1 MKHIKTG
8 KERTKEDLSALR
20 KTVSEIIEDVVAN
33 GDAALRSYSEK
44 FDGFARPVF
53 RVSREEIDDA
63 YSHVSEQELNDMKS
77 ALANIRTFAEA
88 QRATIHDLPEF
99 QPRPGI
105 LLGHRVIPVQSCCC
119 YVPGGRFPLYSSAMM
134 LITPAK
140 VAGVKRIVTCSP
152 VAHGTG
158 TINDKTLVAMDLAG
172 ADEIY
177 ALGGVQAIAAFS
189 YGTESILPVDV
200 IVGPGNQY
208 VAEAKRQ
215 CYGQVGIDFVAGPS
229 EVLVIAD
236 ENADSKTLAADLLAQ
251 CEHDPN
257 AKAILLS
264 TNEASA
270 NAVIRAVEHLE
281 INLADNERVIERLHN
296 YGSLFIGGNTAEVF
310 GDYASGTNHTL
321 PTVKAARYT
330 GGVYVGTFLK
340 TCTHQSMTDEASH
353 LIAPLVNRMAHGEGL
368 EGHAFAAECRF

>member
-1 MKHIKTG
+1 MQHIKIG
-8 KERTKEDLSALR
+8 NERSKKDLSALR
-20 KTVSEIIEDVVAN
+20 KTVSEIIEDVIAN

-53 RVSREEIDDA
+53 RVSREEINDA

-105 LLGHRVIPVQSCCC
+105 SLGHRVIPVQSCCC

-208 VAEAKRQ
+208 VAEAKCQ

-236 ENADSKTLAADLLAQ
+236 ENADPKTLAADLLAQ
-251 CEHDPN
+251 CENDPN

-270 NAVIRAVEHLE
+270 NAVIRAVEDGCRRHRSPASLGTPSVRSSCSTVWMRLLTWLTAMPRSTLRSIWQTMNVSLNDCITTAHSLSVE
-281 INLADNERVIERLHN
+281 TQRRSLATTPPGRTIL
-296 YGSLFIGGNTAEVF
+296 
-310 GDYASGTNHTL
+310 
-321 PTVKAARYT
+321 
-330 GGVYVGTFLK
+330 
-340 TCTHQSMTDEASH
+340 
-353 LIAPLVNRMAHGEGL
+353 
-368 EGHAFAAECRF
+368 CRP

>member
-236 ENADSKTLAADLLAQ
+236 ENADPKTLAADLLAQ

-270 NAVIRAVEHLE
+270 NAVIRAVEDEL
-281 INLADNERVIERLHN
+281 
-296 YGSLFIGGNTAEVF
+296 SW
-310 GDYASGTNHTL
+310 L
-321 PTVKAARYT
+321 PTAQIAR
-330 GGVYVGTFLK
+330 
-340 TCTHQSMTDEASH
+340 QSWTPS
-353 LIAPLVNRMAHGEGL
+353 VR
-368 EGHAFAAECRF
+368 

>member
-215 CYGQVGIDFVAGPS
+215 CYGRLASTLLPVPAKYWSSPTRTPTRRHSQLIFLLNASTIPTRRLFFSQQTRPPQTRLSVRWRMSSPGCRRHRSPASLGTPS
-229 EVLVIAD
+229 V
-236 ENADSKTLAADLLAQ
+236 
-251 CEHDPN
+251 
-257 AKAILLS
+257 
-264 TNEASA
+264 
-270 NAVIRAVEHLE
+270 R
-281 INLADNERVIERLHN
+281 
-296 YGSLFIGGNTAEVF
+296 
-310 GDYASGTNHTL
+310 
-321 PTVKAARYT
+321 
-330 GGVYVGTFLK
+330 
-340 TCTHQSMTDEASH
+340 
-353 LIAPLVNRMAHGEGL
+353 
-368 EGHAFAAECRF
+368 

>member
-229 EVLVIAD
+229 EVLVIATRTPTRRHSQLIFLL
-236 ENADSKTLAADLLAQ
+236 NASTIPTRRLFFSQ
-251 CEHDPN
+251 QTRPPQTR
-257 AKAILLS
+257 LS
-264 TNEASA
+264 VRWRMSSPGCRRHRSPAS
-270 NAVIRAVEHLE
+270 L
-281 INLADNERVIERLHN
+281 
-296 YGSLFIGGNTAEVF
+296 
-310 GDYASGTNHTL
+310 GT
-321 PTVKAARYT
+321 PSVR
-330 GGVYVGTFLK
+330 
-340 TCTHQSMTDEASH
+340 
-353 LIAPLVNRMAHGEGL
+353 
-368 EGHAFAAECRF
+368 

>member
-88 QRATIHDLPEF
+88 QRATIHDLSEF

-140 VAGVKRIVTCSP
+140 VAGVKRS
-152 VAHGTG
+152 
-158 TINDKTLVAMDLAG
+158 
-172 ADEIY
+172 
-177 ALGGVQAIAAFS
+177 
-189 YGTESILPVDV
+189 
-200 IVGPGNQY
+200 
-208 VAEAKRQ
+208 
-215 CYGQVGIDFVAGPS
+215 
-229 EVLVIAD
+229 
-236 ENADSKTLAADLLAQ
+236 
-251 CEHDPN
+251 
-257 AKAILLS
+257 
-264 TNEASA
+264 
-270 NAVIRAVEHLE
+270 
-281 INLADNERVIERLHN
+281 
-296 YGSLFIGGNTAEVF
+296 
-310 GDYASGTNHTL
+310 
-321 PTVKAARYT
+321 
-330 GGVYVGTFLK
+330 
-340 TCTHQSMTDEASH
+340 
-353 LIAPLVNRMAHGEGL
+353 
-368 EGHAFAAECRF
+368 

>member
-215 CYGQVGIDFVAGPS
+215 CYGQVGIDFVAGPR
-229 EVLVIAD
+229 EAVFLHVQCGPILQPRRR
-236 ENADSKTLAADLLAQ
+236 EWWCSKWGSNGRQRLRRRGLLQRRHRLPCLA
-251 CEHDPN
+251 
-257 AKAILLS
+257 
-264 TNEASA
+264 
-270 NAVIRAVEHLE
+270 R
-281 INLADNERVIERLHN
+281 RR
-296 YGSLFIGGNTAEVF
+296 
-310 GDYASGTNHTL
+310 
-321 PTVKAARYT
+321 
-330 GGVYVGTFLK
+330 
-340 TCTHQSMTDEASH
+340 
-353 LIAPLVNRMAHGEGL
+353 
-368 EGHAFAAECRF
+368 